1 MGGRGSE
8 GLLPPW
14 LLIRR
19 VLAIMESRLQMHGRR
34 LWWRSVFYA
43 PPGFA
48 KESDSRHVECNLALI
63 SHMQLAGLGERRF
76 DKERAQYLGNE
87 LNLVGGMPLERQCA
101 NWHGWN
107 GRWGEAFFSTGG
119 SSSNFWNHY
128 LFNSRHSIETPWWCP
143 QRNQWIGHR
152 PLGGCDTC
160 VLPPNFALCC
170 TSARMTGGPNTTFSR
185 RSSTSTSG
193 KAHCAS
199 TTTIPR
205 WLSSSTSPMITTST
219 IAAVGPQRGRHRSG
233 GTPSDPCRKRWRG
246 GTLCGPPLPGNLGM
260 APPAAAGL
268 RCALLPP
275 TSPPGPLLR
284 RDTAVIIG
292 SSGAQP

>member
-1 MGGRGSE
+1 MPHRAEPQDCTASALPATVGGC
-8 GLLPPW
+8 
-14 LLIRR
+14 R
-19 VLAIMESRLQMHGRR
+19 VSTARCACVGASIWGHGRR
-34 LWWRSVFYA
+34 RSGRKDPV
-43 PPGFA
+43 
-48 KESDSRHVECNLALI
+48 SRSRGGARSET
-63 SHMQLAGLGERRF
+63 SGLG
-76 DKERAQYLGNE
+76 
-87 LNLVGGMPLERQCA
+87 
-101 NWHGWN
+101 
-107 GRWGEAFFSTGG
+107 TG
-119 SSSNFWNHY
+119 
-128 LFNSRHSIETPWWCP
+128 PWAAATRVCYH
-143 QRNQWIGHR
+143 QTLRCR
-152 PLGGCDTC
+152 
-160 VLPPNFALCC
+160 